1 MVNIIALTTSQTPR
15 DDFMQD
21 LLPLLP
27 PEFSVKLVGALDNL
41 TVEQIMKNYVP
52 APGEDTFGVR
62 LRNGD
67 MVEVSRKKELPLIQ
81 EAIHQAI
88 KDGADAI
95 IILCTMPFPVF
106 ESKVPL
112 ITPYDAMHWF
122 VPAIASGL
130 KVGTLFPYE
139 SHAAIQ
145 EKAWRDQGIDIV
157 PKCLAPAEADGKAI
171 AKLFENEN
179 IDMLVLDC
187 VGFTAPARDEAQ
199 KLLKVPV
206 IQPKQLIA
214 GLLKV
219 LF

>member
-1 MVNIIALTTSQTPR
+1 MVNIIALTTSQSPR

-27 PEFSVKLVGALDNL
+27 PDYSVKLVGALDNL
-41 TVEQIMKNYVP
+41 TVEQIKKDYVP
-52 APGEDTFGVR
+52 APGEDTFVAR
-62 LRNGD
+62 LRNGE
-67 MVEVSRKKELPLIQ
+67 MVEVPREKELPLLQ
-81 EAIHQAI
+81 EAIHQAV

-95 IILCTMPFPVF
+95 IILCTLPFPVF
-106 ESKVPL
+106 ECKVPL
-112 ITPYDAMHWF
+112 ITPYEAMHWF
-122 VPAIASGL
+122 IPAIGPGL

-145 EKAWRDQGIDIV
+145 EKTWRDHGIDIV
-157 PKCLAPAEADGKAI
+157 PKCLAPVVADGQAI
-171 AKLFENEN
+171 AKLYANEN
-179 IDMLVLDC
+179 IDLLVLDC
-187 VGFTAPARDEAQ
+187 IGFTAPARDEAQ

-206 IQPKQLIA
+206 IHAKQLMV